1 MLGSIRPG
9 RMTRRR
15 LRFVVALSA
24 QLRVNFEANQNGRRI
39 GTVAAAEENV
49 AEMCEGGVLQ
59 CQIPCGGHPV

>member
-39 GTVAAAEENV
+39 GTVAAENV
-49 AEMCEGGVLQ
+49 AEMCEVGVLQ